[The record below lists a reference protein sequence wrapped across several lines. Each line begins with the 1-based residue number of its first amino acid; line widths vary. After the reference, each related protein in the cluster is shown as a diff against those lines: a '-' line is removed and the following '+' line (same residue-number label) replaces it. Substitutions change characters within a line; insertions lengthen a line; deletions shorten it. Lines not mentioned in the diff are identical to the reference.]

1 LAVAQLRLGHL
12 EAAASELRLALDA
25 EPHNVESI
33 VNLALVH
40 KAAGRLADARE
51 LLTRAV
57 TLDPRHAGSHY
68 NFAVGA
74 DEEGDRAVAIQHYRA
89 FLRFGTIAHGDL
101 AEQVRGRLLA
111 LGT

>member
-12 EAAASELRLALDA
+12 DAASSELRVALDA

-68 NFAVGA
+68 NLAVVA
-74 DEEGDRAVAIQHYRA
+74 DEEGDRAVAIQHYRV
-89 FLRFGTIAHGDL
+89 FLRLGTIAHGDL
-101 AEQVRGRLLA
+101 AEQVRARLLA